1 MMHHIVNNLWL
12 GSQHDAD
19 ELVRNNPEKIT
30 AILNVRG
37 ADAYDPPGR
46 DQAAEHPGKAYKWIP
61 APDIGTISPK
71 HVREALLWLREQTD
85 KREQILIHCQ
95 HGISRSPAFL
105 AAFMVESGISPSL
118 EEAKATISVHRPV
131 QPATQIVEHVKP
143 VLLISALTGLHHLKA
158 SMVDFIRR
166 PPESGPARNFR
177 AEPLRSNAEPS
188 IEDVELPAEDPQL
201 AAKMVSP
208 AAAILREP
216 GFDPEESARLIFL
229 PEPLPSL
236 PVEPPSHFATEAS
249 TIARPTTAPSTM
261 VRPWTIRLRWKPL
274 LSGRSVP
281 WYWRVALS
289 FAAVVLVAMVLGF
302 GIRQNGNA
310 SAQGSG
316 TEPVEKIAAPATDVD
331 LLIAAGP
338 EKDPEKYRGGD
349 PGQASALAVSPSAM
363 KSEANSSQPPKESLP
378 AKAGA
383 TTARAATS
391 TAGAESS
398 RRYDDNLIARD
409 TVTYLDKHAAENAAA
424 RAKLAEDSARRHPS
438 SHERK

>member
-46 DQAAEHPGKAYKWIP
+46 DQAPEHPGKAYKWIP

-71 HVREALLWLREQTD
+71 QVREALLWLREQTD
-85 KREQILIHCQ
+85 KREQILIHCK

-143 VLLISALTGLHHLKA
+143 VLLISALTGL
-158 SMVDFIRR
+158 
-166 PPESGPARNFR
+166 
-177 AEPLRSNAEPS
+177 
-188 IEDVELPAEDPQL
+188 
-201 AAKMVSP
+201 
-208 AAAILREP
+208 ILRDP
-216 GFDPEESARLIFL
+216 GFDPKEWARLIFP
-229 PEPLPSL
+229 PEPLPSP

-261 VRPWTIRLRWKPL
+261 VRPWTIRIRWKPL
-274 LSGRSVP
+274 LSGRSVA

-316 TEPVEKIAAPATDVD
+316 TEPVERIAAPATDVD
-331 LLIAAGP
+331 LLSAAGP
-338 EKDPEKYRGGD
+338 EKDPEKYRGRD

-363 KSEANSSQPPKESLP
+363 KSEA
-378 AKAGA
+378 KAGA

-391 TAGAESS
+391 TTGAKSS
-398 RRYDDNLIARD
+398 RRYRDDLIARD
-409 TVTYLDKHAAENAAA
+409 TVTYLDKRYEQHAFNRPTPKAEP
-424 RAKLAEDSARRHPS
+424 AKPLARRHPS
-438 SHERK
+438 SHKRRRNRSE

>member
-71 HVREALLWLREQTD
+71 HVREALLWLREHTD
-85 KREQILIHCQ
+85 KHEQILIHCK

-131 QPATQIVEHVKP
+131 QPAQIVEHAKP
-143 VLLISALTGLHHLKA
+143 VLLISALTGL
-158 SMVDFIRR
+158 
-166 PPESGPARNFR
+166 
-177 AEPLRSNAEPS
+177 
-188 IEDVELPAEDPQL
+188 
-201 AAKMVSP
+201 
-208 AAAILREP
+208 ILRDP
-216 GFDPEESARLIFL
+216 GFDPKECARLIF
-229 PEPLPSL
+229 PREPLPSP

-261 VRPWTIRLRWKPL
+261 VRPWTIRIRWKPL
-274 LSGRSVP
+274 LSSRSVA

-316 TEPVEKIAAPATDVD
+316 TEPVEKIAVPATDVD
-331 LLIAAGP
+331 LLSAAGP
-338 EKDPEKYRGGD
+338 EKDPEKYRGRG

-383 TTARAATS
+383 TTARAATAK
-391 TAGAESS
+391 AGAKSS
-398 RRYDDNLIARD
+398 RRYGDDLIARD
-409 TVTYLDKHAAENAAA
+409 TVIYLDKHAAENAAA
-424 RAKLAEDSARRHPS
+424 RAKLAKESARRHPS
-438 SHERK
+438 SHERR